1 MFLINI
7 DFILQKINSRDDI
20 SSEDED
26 DELDSRNCTI
36 DDDQNESI
44 IIHPRVVIPQS
55 STKKR
60 LLNHDDENDVQK
72 MISPS
77 KRLRY
82 EDSRQIV
89 TNKLFLLNLLFLYYF
104 NRLILHHNELSLK
117 QHLNVIHH
125 QKILPD
131 HLLFQAI

>member
-1 MFLINI
+1 LFLINI
-7 DFILQKINSRDDI
+7 DFILQKINYRDDI

-60 LLNHDDENDVQK
+60 LLNPDDENDVQK

-89 TNKLFLLNLLFLYYF
+89 INKLFLLFLFYF

-125 QKILPD
+125 QKILLD
-131 HLLFQAI
+131 HLLFQVILK